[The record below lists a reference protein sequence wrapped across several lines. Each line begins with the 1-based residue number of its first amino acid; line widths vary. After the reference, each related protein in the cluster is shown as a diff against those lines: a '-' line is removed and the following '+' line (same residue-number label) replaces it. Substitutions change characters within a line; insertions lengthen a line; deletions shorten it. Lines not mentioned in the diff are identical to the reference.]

1 MIQSCHLD
9 TGTQTTIVI
18 HTYPYLLLFYSQ
30 MLVNR
35 SSEGAHQQVN
45 DNEKVEHIC
54 NAILLSCIGK

>member
-9 TGTQTTIVI
+9 TCTQKTIVI

-35 SSEGAHQQVN
+35 SSEGAYQQVN

-54 NAILLSCIGK
+54 NAVLLSCIGK